1 MMIAIDGCS
10 ESFNL
15 YGKPANNRLGG
26 GMRGWRRYAFAV
38 AILISPTAMAA
49 TELHG
54 AGFPGAVVGDALAGG
69 VRSALVEGATAD
81 QWASAVDAA
90 VFRGRSTAA
99 PSRPKADRFGWTF
112 IMIAFAGLTAVFTGK
127 RTAGRGLF
135 GA

>member
-1 MMIAIDGCS
+1 
-10 ESFNL
+10 
-15 YGKPANNRLGG
+15 
-26 GMRGWRRYAFAV
+26 MRGWRRYACAA

-49 TELHG
+49 TELHNG
-54 AGFPGAVVGDALAGG
+54 AGFSGVVAGDALAGG
-69 VRSALVEGATAD
+69 VRSTSVVGTTAD

-90 VFRGRSTAA
+90 AFGKRSPAA